1 MWLKDKSI
9 VWDSFIY
16 NNKLFEGDVDVWG
29 EDWIRVIWS
38 VIEEIYS
45 SSENVHAIKIIG
57 RKEQES
63 KFESSF

>member
-9 VWDSFIY
+9 VWDSFFY

-29 EDWIRVIWS
+29 EDSIRVIWS

-45 SSENVHAIKIIG
+45 SSENVHAIKIIR